1 MDEGFSFGYF
11 FSRLDSI
18 SLLSLSLFPSL
29 FLPWSQFLFERA
41 STPSYLAHVIH
52 RIPTATSRSS
62 SRESRRERNR
72 ESQGLVQP

>member
-29 FLPWSQFLFERA
+29 FLPWSQFLF
-41 STPSYLAHVIH
+41 
-52 RIPTATSRSS
+52 
-62 SRESRRERNR
+62 
-72 ESQGLVQP
+72 